1 MRRLNSVIIEGVIV
15 EKGED
20 SAILSYIAKNHYIY
34 NFNIKF
40 KNNMSATLG
49 RLRNGHLVRVV
60 GSLEQSENKVAIVA
74 EHIEIVNAIVPSEAV
89 NSTISNE

>member
-1 MRRLNSVIIEGVIV
+1 MKRLNSVIIEGFIV

-20 SAILSYIAKNHYIY
+20 SAILSCTANHYIY

-40 KNNMSATLG
+40 KNNMSATFG

-60 GSLEQSENKVAIVA
+60 GSLEESENKVAIVA
-74 EHIEIVNAIVPSEAV
+74 EHIEIVNAVVPSEAAS
-89 NSTISNE
+89 STISNE

>member
-1 MRRLNSVIIEGVIV
+1 MKRLNSVIIEGVIV

-20 SAILSYIAKNHYIY
+20 SAILSYTANHYIY
-34 NFNIKF
+34 NFNIKST
-40 KNNMSATLG
+40 SATFG

-74 EHIEIVNAIVPSEAV
+74 EHIEIVNTVVSSESAS
-89 NSTISNE
+89 STISNE

>member
-1 MRRLNSVIIEGVIV
+1 MKRLNSVIIEGVIV

-20 SAILSYIAKNHYIY
+20 SAILSYIANHYIY

-60 GSLEQSENKVAIVA
+60 GSLEESENKVAIVA
-74 EHIEIVNAIVPSEAV
+74 EHIEIVNAVVPSEAA

>member
-15 EKGED
+15 EKGEN
-20 SAILSYIAKNHYIY
+20 SAILSYIANPYIY

-49 RLRNGHLVRVV
+49 RLRNGHLVRVD

-74 EHIEIVNAIVPSEAV
+74 EHVEIVNAVVPSEAA

>member
-20 SAILSYIAKNHYIY
+20 SAILSYTENHNIY

-40 KNNMSATLG
+40 KKNMTTFG
-49 RLRNGHLVRVV
+49 RLRNGYLVRVV
-60 GSLEQSENKVAIVA
+60 GSLEQYDKVVINA
-74 EHIEIVNAIVPSEAV
+74 EHIEIVNADVPSETAS
-89 NSTISNE
+89 STISNE

>member
-20 SAILSYIAKNHYIY
+20 SAILSYTANHYIY
-34 NFNIKF
+34 NFNIKST
-40 KNNMSATLG
+40 SATFG

-60 GSLEQSENKVAIVA
+60 GSLEQSENKVVINA
-74 EHIEIVNAIVPSEAV
+74 EHIEIVNAVVPSEAAS
-89 NSTISNE
+89 STISNE

>member
-20 SAILSYIAKNHYIY
+20 SAILSYVANHYIY
-34 NFNIKF
+34 NFNIKST
-40 KNNMSATLG
+40 SATFG

-60 GSLEQSENKVAIVA
+60 GSLEQSENKVVINA
-74 EHIEIVNAIVPSEAV
+74 EHIEIVNAVVPSEAAS
-89 NSTISNE
+89 STISNE

>member
-20 SAILSYIAKNHYIY
+20 SAILSYTANHYIY
-34 NFNIKF
+34 NFNIKS
-40 KNNMSATLG
+40 MSATFG

-60 GSLEQSENKVAIVA
+60 GSLEQSENKVVINA
-74 EHIEIVNAIVPSEAV
+74 EHIEIVNAVVPSEAAS
-89 NSTISNE
+89 STISNE

>member
-1 MRRLNSVIIEGVIV
+1 MKRLNSVIIEGVIV

-20 SAILSYIAKNHYIY
+20 SAILSYTANHYIY

-40 KNNMSATLG
+40 KKNMSATFG

-60 GSLEQSENKVAIVA
+60 GSLEQSENKVVINA
-74 EHIEIVNAIVPSEAV
+74 EHIEIVNAVVPSEAAS
-89 NSTISNE
+89 STISNE

>member
-15 EKGED
+15 EKGES
-20 SAILSYIAKNHYIY
+20 SAILSYIANPYIY

-60 GSLEQSENKVAIVA
+60 GSLEQSENKVVINA
-74 EHIEIVNAIVPSEAV
+74 EHIEIVNAVVPSEAAS
-89 NSTISNE
+89 STISNE

>member
-15 EKGED
+15 EKGES
-20 SAILSYIAKNHYIY
+20 SAILSYIANPYIY

-74 EHIEIVNAIVPSEAV
+74 EHIEIVNAVVPSEAV

>member
-15 EKGED
+15 EKGD
-20 SAILSYIAKNHYIY
+20 SSAILSYIANPYIY

>member
-1 MRRLNSVIIEGVIV
+1 MKRLNSVIIEGFIV
-15 EKGED
+15 EKGES
-20 SAILSYIAKNHYIY
+20 SAILSYIANHCIY

-40 KNNMSATLG
+40 KNNMSATFS

-74 EHIEIVNAIVPSEAV
+74 EHIEIVNAVVPSEAAS
-89 NSTISNE
+89 STISNE